1 MIRTIVNC
9 CLRTRRN
16 GAMKKTDRNN
26 NNNNKKNVVMYLLL
40 FITLYFSVYYK
51 WCAVKRNELLQRDNG
66 YLLFFIFFLFFLE
79 RADDKWAT
87 VYATNNITAVRANCT
102 AHCDWPDRAA
112 PAGVLTLYNT
122 MHQYVIYY
130 YTFTHYIKHYHYTV
144 RPAETTND
152 TTTIIIA

>member
-16 GAMKKTDRNN
+16 GAMKKTDRNNN

-66 YLLFFIFFLFFLE
+66 YLLFFYFFFFLK

-102 AHCDWPDRAA
+102 ADCDWPGRAA
-112 PAGVLTLYNT
+112 PAGALTLYDI
-122 MHQYVIYY
+122 MYLYIIYFTFI
-130 YTFTHYIKHYHYTV
+130 YTITHNHHTV
-144 RPAETTND
+144 RPSL
-152 TTTIIIA
+152 TIPSR